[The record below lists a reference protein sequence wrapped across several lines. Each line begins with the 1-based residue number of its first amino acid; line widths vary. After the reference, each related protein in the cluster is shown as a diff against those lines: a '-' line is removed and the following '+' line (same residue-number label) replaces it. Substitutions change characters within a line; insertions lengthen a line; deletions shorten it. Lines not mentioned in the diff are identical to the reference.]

1 MKQLVAAGSLATTIY
16 KYAIS
21 CLENLEIVQPSGYS
35 IDVTLNIS
43 EDYIEKAVILGKVM
57 ENE

>member
-21 CLENLEIVQPSGYS
+21 GLENLEIVQPSGYS

-57 ENE
+57 